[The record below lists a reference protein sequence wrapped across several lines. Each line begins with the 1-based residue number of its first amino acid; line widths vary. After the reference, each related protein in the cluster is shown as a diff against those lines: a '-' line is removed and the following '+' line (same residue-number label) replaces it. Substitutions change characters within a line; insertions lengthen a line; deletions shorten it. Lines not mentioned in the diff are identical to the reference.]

1 MYISDTVVLHESLD
15 AERRRP
21 VRKDPVESGVE
32 GLRATLAV
40 SLSRARAAL
49 KGHCNA
55 V

>member
-1 MYISDTVVLHESLD
+1 MDISDTVVLHESLD

-40 SLSRARAAL
+40 NAEPRAGGPRGPL
-49 KGHCNA
+49 
-55 V
+55 